1 MIQLF
6 TGLRLAARGARSA
19 RCGTDVTSRADSLK
33 GPLPMKSSS
42 WLKSL
47 RNRLTRR
54 DGRRPIRQ
62 TSRLRLELLEDRT
75 TPSSSPPLA
84 AVYGN
89 LPLAFEADQ
98 GQTD

>member
-1 MIQLF
+1 P
-6 TGLRLAARGARSA
+6 
-19 RCGTDVTSRADSLK
+19 RADSLK

-89 LPLAFEADQ
+89 LPLAFEANQ
-98 GQTD
+98 GQTDPQVDFLARGSGYTLAVTPSEAVLA